1 MGEDAGVRA
10 IAAAAYLVAAALAAW
25 ASRTEREQERR
36 FWVVTVAI
44 LILLGAAK
52 QLQVQGSLTGAFR
65 QLAQAGGWYESH
77 REVQAAF
84 AAIAIMFSLSAG
96 LACGR
101 WLRQCAGSVKAAA
114 ALLGSLLVF
123 LALRLA
129 SIHAVD
135 TWTIAE
141 IAGVRRG
148 WWVELAATML
158 IAACATVYGAVQTR
172 SGRVAPASI
181 RRKGSA

>member
-1 MGEDAGVRA
+1 MAEDAGVRT
-10 IAAAAYLVAAALAAW
+10 IAAAAYLVAAAFAAG
-25 ASRTEREQERR
+25 ASRTNRAQERR
-36 FWVVTVAI
+36 FWLVTVAT
-44 LILLGAAK
+44 LVLLGAAK
-52 QLQVQGSLTGAFR
+52 QLRIHGSLTGAFR
-65 QLAQAGGWYESH
+65 EFAQAGGWYESH

-84 AAIAIMFSLSAG
+84 AALAIMFSLAAG
-96 LACGR
+96 VVCAR
-101 WLRQCAGSVKAAA
+101 WLRHCAASVKAAA

-123 LALRLA
+123 LMLRLA

-135 TWTIAE
+135 AWTITE
-141 IAGVRRG
+141 IGGVRRG

-158 IAACATVYGAVQTR
+158 IAACAAVYGGQIR